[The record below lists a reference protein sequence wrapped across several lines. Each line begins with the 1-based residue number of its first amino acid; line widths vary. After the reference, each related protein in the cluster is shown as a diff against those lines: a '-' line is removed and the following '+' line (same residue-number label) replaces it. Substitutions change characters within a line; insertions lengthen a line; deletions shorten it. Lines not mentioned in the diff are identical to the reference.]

1 LFDLLRRTKCMNGS
15 TEDSLALWVHLRY
28 YGIQEQVFGVSS
40 SELIKQRASEA
51 AEYIKEG

>member
-1 LFDLLRRTKCMNGS
+1 MNGS

-28 YGIQEQVFGVSS
+28 YGIQEQIFGVSS
-40 SELIKQRASEA
+40 SELIKQRASET